1 MPKFDEN
8 DLRVTFYD
16 YFKEPKFSRVMELLK
31 TLDVIAAAHNCP
43 VAQVA
48 VNWSTQNPLAD
59 ICLMGV
65 RNAREAVEN
74 CAAFDWMLSDEEIA
88 TINKAID
95 ETVGK

>member
-1 MPKFDEN
+1 
-8 DLRVTFYD
+8 
-16 YFKEPKFSRVMELLK
+16 MELLK
-31 TLDVIAAAHNCP
+31 TLDQIAEAHNCP

-74 CAAFDWMLSDEEIA
+74 CAAFDWSLSDEEMAI
-88 TINKAID
+88 INKAID

>member
-1 MPKFDEN
+1 M
-8 DLRVTFYD
+8 V
-16 YFKEPKFSRVMELLK
+16 
-31 TLDVIAAAHNCP
+31 
-43 VAQVA
+43 QVA
-48 VNWSTQNPLAD
+48 VNWSTQTPLAD